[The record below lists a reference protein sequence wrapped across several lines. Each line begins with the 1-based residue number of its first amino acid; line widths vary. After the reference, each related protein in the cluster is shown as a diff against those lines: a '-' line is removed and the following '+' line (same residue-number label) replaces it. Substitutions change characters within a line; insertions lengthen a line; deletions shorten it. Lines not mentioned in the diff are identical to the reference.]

1 MNNWASES
9 IRDSHHPRGQT
20 WITLPH
26 FLSQGSLLIFRFAFG
41 LFSCFF
47 LFFLLLSFKRENVL
61 GRVYRKCFLVNS
73 RFGGMWLRPLS
84 LPLLWKIIQLLIAII
99 YLNTMPPTP
108 EVGSLNFYL
117 HRSPSSGLPCAVY
130 HQVAWLSLSGDSAP
144 YLWCCSTLG
153 GVPAA
158 RCHRNRCRR
167 NQPCSLGACIPHMIA
182 RRGLERHK
190 DSRDKALLGST
201 HHSGGTGTSYLY
213 LLSVSVPPA
222 SIASIP
228 HSHQVLTNQCPNTD
242 GVEPPF
248 TRAFIHLFF
257 QTAQRLL
264 PPESLPFTPLWPFSL
279 LMSVPLLCA
288 HTVD

>member
-1 MNNWASES
+1 M
-9 IRDSHHPRGQT
+9 
-20 WITLPH
+20 
-26 FLSQGSLLIFRFAFG
+26 
-41 LFSCFF
+41 
-47 LFFLLLSFKRENVL
+47 
-61 GRVYRKCFLVNS
+61 
-73 RFGGMWLRPLS
+73 
-84 LPLLWKIIQLLIAII
+84 
-99 YLNTMPPTP
+99 
-108 EVGSLNFYL
+108 
-117 HRSPSSGLPCAVY
+117 
-130 HQVAWLSLSGDSAP
+130 
-144 YLWCCSTLG
+144 
-153 GVPAA
+153 A

-167 NQPCSLGACIPHMIA
+167 NQPCSLGACIPHRIA

-222 SIASIP
+222 SIDSIP